1 MELSGFEVRPCRS
14 GMAFDVLPK
23 KKGPPMDLAAAAEG
37 LRARGFLVEAE
48 TPAVLVVRAQGKPV
62 SVYAD
67 GKLQVKQTRDL
78 AEARAVAGAV
88 LACL

>member
-1 MELSGFEVRPCRS
+1 MELSEFEVLPCKS

-23 KKGPPMDLAAAAEG
+23 KQGLRLDLAAAAER
-37 LRARGFLVEAE
+37 LRARGFAVEAE
-48 TPAVLVVRAQGKPV
+48 TPVVLVARAQGKPV
-62 SVYAD
+62 SVYAA

-78 AEARAVAGAV
+78 AEARAGAAAV